1 MSIRLKLLLS
11 YAAML
16 LIPLVIMIITAV
28 LLVVVFRGDLQS
40 IRDQY
45 GSGVGLFENQNVEH
59 TFKEMK
65 RTAEK
70 NPSILAD
77 SGYLADIDQE
87 LQLNDSRLV
96 VRKENTLVYVS
107 PTLQESDVLQHLPA
121 FKHPGHP
128 EREDAKRYGREL
140 LEVNSF
146 NFYYA
151 GQQPGSVFIV
161 NKVNPLVNFTQKFF
175 PILFI
180 TLVIILILTHTL
192 LTYFV
197 SRSIITPLWK
207 LKNAMKRIQS
217 GDLDFQ
223 VQITSKD
230 EIGQLSIA
238 FEQMRKQLQESIQ
251 TQIQYEEN
259 RKELIS
265 NISHDIR
272 TPLTAIRGY
281 VDGLG
286 DGIADTADK
295 KQKYIEI
302 ISSKAEEMDH
312 LIDELFLYSKLDLK
326 RLPFNFEV
334 VDFASFLAD
343 WSDELDF
350 ELSKQGVHYKSDIAL
365 HQQIQVS
372 IDRDKMRR
380 VFSNIMD
387 NCLKYMNKIEKH
399 IALHARIKGEHVVI
413 DITDNGIGMDAE
425 ALPYI
430 FDRFYRADPSRNSNN
445 GGSGLG
451 LAISK
456 QMIEGHGGTIGARSM
471 KGEGTCITINLPLK
485 RHKDGENE

>member
-16 LIPLVIMIITAV
+16 LIPLVMMMITAV
-28 LLVVVFRGDLQS
+28 LLVVVFKGDFQS

-45 GSGVGLFENQNVEH
+45 GSGIGLFENQNVEH
-59 TFKEMK
+59 TLKDMK
-65 RTAEK
+65 RSSEK

-77 SGYLADIDQE
+77 SAYLADIDQD
-87 LQLNDSRLV
+87 LQLSNSKLV
-96 VRKENTLVYVS
+96 VRKDNTLVYVS
-107 PTLQESDVLQHLPA
+107 PTLQGSDVLSQLPA

-128 EREDAKRYGREL
+128 EQEVAKQYGREL
-140 LEVNSF
+140 LEVTF
-146 NFYYA
+146 FDFYDN
-151 GQQPGSVFIV
+151 GQQPGSVFIITT
-161 NKVNPLVNFTQKFF
+161 VNPIVNFTQKFF

-180 TLVIILILTHTL
+180 TLLIILILTHTL

-197 SRSIITPLWK
+197 SKSIITPLRK

-238 FEQMRKQLQESIQ
+238 FEQMRKQLRESIQ

-295 KQKYIEI
+295 KQKYIDI

-326 RLPFNFEV
+326 RIPFNFEV
-334 VDFASFLAD
+334 VDFASFLED
-343 WSDELDF
+343 WSDELEF
-350 ELSKQGVHYKSDIAL
+350 ELGKQGVHYKSDIAL
-365 HQQIQVS
+365 NQQIQVS
-372 IDRDKMRR
+372 IDRDKMKR

-387 NCLKYMNKIEKH
+387 NSLKYMNKPEKH
-399 IALHARIKGEHVVI
+399 IGLHARIAQGHVI
-413 DITDNGIGMDAE
+413 IEITDNGVGMDAE
-425 ALPYI
+425 ALPHI

-451 LAISK
+451 FAISK

-471 KGEGTCITINLPLK
+471 KGEGTCMTINLPLR
-485 RHKDGENE
+485 RHKDGEIK